1 MAKTILVPHDG
12 NSMSD
17 AALRFALDIAKSM
30 NMEIRLVRII
40 PEILDF
46 SNMAFWTKAEKR
58 RVRREVKLMKKEAY
72 EAEYEKLKEQISLIN
87 SRGVEGSAFVTEG
100 VDIPEKIVQ
109 LIKKEK
115 PYLVVV
121 DSKRLKQRGR
131 LSKIQF
137 LGSVARRVSEQS
149 PQPVLV
155 VK

>member
-1 MAKTILVPHDG
+1 MAEAILVPHDG
-12 NSMSD
+12 HSMSD
-17 AALRFALDIAKSM
+17 IAVKYAMDIAKSM

-58 RVRREVKLMKKEAY
+58 RVRKEVKLMKKEAH
-72 EAEYEKLKEQISLIN
+72 EVEYEKLKEQISLIN
-87 SRGVEGSAFVTEG
+87 SRGVEGSAFVAEG
-100 VDIPEKIVQ
+100 VDVAEKIVQ

-115 PYLVVV
+115 PYIVVV
-121 DSKRLKQRGR
+121 GSKRLKQRGR
-131 LSKIQF
+131 LSKIQL
-137 LGSVARRVSEQS
+137 LGSVARRLSEQS